1 MVVEDL
7 EIEQKQLKSESDI
20 CAVAKQLIE
29 EAKEEARNRLREVD
43 LSTQKDA
50 ESKANKEDKKNK
62 QGTTQA

>member
-43 LSTQKDA
+43 LST
-50 ESKANKEDKKNK
+50 
-62 QGTTQA
+62 